1 MSRAVEL
8 PPRGY
13 PASHRRVPL
22 PRASNTRTSRQG
34 RASIVGATSTERAAA
49 GMLTR
54 VASPIW
60 I

>member
-22 PRASNTRTSRQG
+22 LRFQYEDKPQG
-34 RASIVGATSTERAAA
+34 RAPIVGAMSTERAAA